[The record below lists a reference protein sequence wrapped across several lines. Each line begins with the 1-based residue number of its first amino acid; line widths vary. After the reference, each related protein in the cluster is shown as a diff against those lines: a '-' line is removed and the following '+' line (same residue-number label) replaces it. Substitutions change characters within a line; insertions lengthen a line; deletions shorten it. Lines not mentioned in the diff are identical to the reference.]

1 MENKEILEKNS
12 EAIIHLQRYIS
23 SQRMKIKNLEEVDKE
38 FIEKQIKSLETLKS
52 SMEKAP
58 AFKRQLV
65 KKMIIYITI
74 SVLPTLFSGIVLF
87 FTPSVLLTILMILN
101 IFLVNYNII
110 SDLKKLIHLNSMIK
124 NYNINKIDNSIRLYE
139 ALLENVNATIKK
151 LEKDVESSKKS
162 VNDILLESK
171 NIRIAENQKANL
183 EERTD
188 LEDELEKGTQ
198 FTKKIK

>member
-74 SVLPTLFSGIVLF
+74 SVVPTLFSGIVLF

-139 ALLENVNATIKK
+139 ALLENVNATIKE
-151 LEKDVESSKKS
+151 LEKDVESSKKN

>member
-23 SQRMKIKNLEEVDKE
+23 SQRMKIKNLEEVDKD
-38 FIEKQIKSLETLKS
+38 FIEKHIKSLEILKS
-52 SMEKAP
+52 SIEKAP
-58 AFKRQLV
+58 AFKQQLI
-65 KKMIIYITI
+65 KKMIIYVII
-74 SVLPTLFSGIVLF
+74 SVVPILFSGIALF
-87 FTPSVLLTILMILN
+87 FTPSALLTILMTLN
-101 IFLVNYNII
+101 IFLANYNII
-110 SDLKKLIHLNSMIK
+110 SDLKKIIHLNSMIK
-124 NYNINKIDNSIRLYE
+124 NYDVNKIDDSIRMCE
-139 ALLENVNATIKK
+139 ALLENVNATIKE
-151 LEKDVESSKKS
+151 LEKEVESSKKC

>member
-74 SVLPTLFSGIVLF
+74 SVVPTLFSGIVLF